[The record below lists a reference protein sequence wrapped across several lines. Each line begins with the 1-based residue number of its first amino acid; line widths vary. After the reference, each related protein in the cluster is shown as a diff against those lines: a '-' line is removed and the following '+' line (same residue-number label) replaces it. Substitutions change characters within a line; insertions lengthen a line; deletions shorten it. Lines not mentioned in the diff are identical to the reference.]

1 MAKTTNKEIFSIA
14 LVFTTFCAALVFIIG
29 PICADWLDKRII
41 GSARKE
47 FQAAF
52 ATAKS
57 YATLRPNLSEELVMS
72 SIIFES
78 PVLYVCV
85 SKECRADNA
94 VFKTSMPKGIAIK
107 NGDKDFTSM
116 TFNSQAV
123 TTDPVTYTIIRGKKQ
138 ETIQL
143 R

>member
-14 LVFTTFCAALVFIIG
+14 LVFTTFCAALLFVIG
-29 PICADWLDKRII
+29 PMCANWLDNRII
-41 GSARKE
+41 GSAKKE

-52 ATAKS
+52 AAAKS

-78 PVLYVCV
+78 PVLYVCA
-85 SKECRADNA
+85 SKECRTDNA
-94 VFKTSMPKGIAIK
+94 VFKATMPKGIAIK
-107 NGDKDFTSM
+107 NGSKDFTSM
-116 TFNSQAV
+116 NFNSQAV
-123 TTDPVTYTIIRGKKQ
+123 TTDPVTYTIIRGQRQ
-138 ETIQL
+138 ETIEL